1 MTRIIAGGARGIRL
15 AVPARGTR
23 PTSDRVRESLFAGIE
38 SAGALDDARVL
49 DLYAGSGAL
58 GLEALSRGAASVDL
72 VERSRPAAMIARDNI
87 GRVERSLG
95 RAGLGRVHAVAVDA
109 FLRGSAGT
117 FDLVFLD
124 PPYDLG
130 EAELSATLAL
140 LAPRVAEDGLVVV
153 ERSRHSPEPDWPQ
166 GLDLARQ
173 RAYGDTIIWQAH
185 RSLD

>member
-23 PTSDRVRESLFAGIE
+23 PTSDRVRESLFAGLE
-38 SAGALDDARVL
+38 SAGALDGARVL

-72 VERSRPAAMIARDNI
+72 VELSRPAAAIARDNI

-95 RAGLGRVHAVAVDA
+95 GSGLGRVHAVSADA
-109 FLRGSAGT
+109 FLRGSVAT

-130 EAELSATLAL
+130 ETDLAATLAL
-140 LAPRVAEDGLVVV
+140 LAPRRTDDGLVVV
-153 ERSRHSPEPDWPQ
+153 ERSRHSPQPSWPA
-166 GLDLARQ
+166 GIELARE
-173 RAYGDTIIWQAH
+173 RAYGDTVIWQAH
-185 RSLD
+185 

>member
-72 VERSRPAAMIARDNI
+72 VELSRPAAAVARDNI

-95 RAGLGRVHAVAVDA
+95 RSGLGRVHAVSADA
-109 FLRGSAGT
+109 FLRGSAEA

-130 EAELSATLAL
+130 EADLTATLAL
-140 LAPRVAEDGLVVV
+140 LAPRVADDGLIVV
-153 ERSRHSPEPDWPQ
+153 ERSRHSPQPGWPA
-166 GLDLARQ
+166 GVELARE
-173 RAYGDTIIWQAH
+173 RAYGDTVIWQA
-185 RSLD
+185 R